1 MLSTVIGHR
10 RLIPLLRQAVARGRV
25 PQSLLLAGPEGV
37 GKRTV
42 AVALAQALNC
52 PRRIAANGDDACGK
66 CPVCLRIARGQF
78 TDVVQLD
85 RGEHASIK
93 IEPLRERV
101 LDVVGYRP
109 FEGARRVFI
118 IDSADDLTEQAQDA
132 LLKTLEEPPP
142 AATLMLVTAFPDSLR
157 PTIQSRC
164 RRLRFGPLVEDDVVR
179 VLVERKGVEAAK
191 ARMLAAVSAGSVTR
205 ALAAADD
212 DLEEDRAA
220 ALAVVTAA
228 HADRLEGRLR
238 AATELA
244 QFDAK
249 TRRAREALGARL
261 SVVGS
266 LLRDLALLST
276 RADVP
281 LANADF
287 QSQLERYRPS
297 FDPDRLERGFAAIVE
312 AERALDGNASP
323 KLIADWIAVRL

>member
-1 MLSTVIGHR
+1 M
-10 RLIPLLRQAVARGRV
+10 PLLRHAVARGRV
-25 PQSLLLAGPEGV
+25 PQSLLFAGPEGV

-52 PRRIAANGDDACGK
+52 PARIAANGDDACGR
-66 CPVCLRIARGQF
+66 CVTCLRIGRQQF
-78 TDVVQLD
+78 SDVVRLD
-85 RGEHASIK
+85 RGEAASIK

-101 LDVVGYRP
+101 LQVVGYRP

-118 IDSADDLTEQAQDA
+118 IDGADDLTEQAQDA

-142 AATLMLVTAFPDSLR
+142 SATLILVTAYPDSLR

-179 VLVERKGVEAAK
+179 VLVERAGVEATK
-191 ARMLAAVSAGSVTR
+191 ARLLATVSAGSVSR

-228 HADRLEGRLR
+228 HTGRLEGRLK
-238 AATELA
+238 AATDLA

-276 RADVP
+276 RSAVP

-287 QSQLERYRPS
+287 QSQLERCRPS
-297 FDPDRLERGFAAIVE
+297 FDPDRLEQGFAAITE
-312 AERALDGNASP
+312 AERALDGNASA

>member
-37 GKRTV
+37 GKGTV

-52 PRRIAANGDDACGK
+52 PTRIRTQADDACGR
-66 CPVCLRIARGQF
+66 CAVCKRIERGQF
-78 TDVVQLD
+78 TDVVRLD

-101 LDVVGYRP
+101 LDLVGYRP

-118 IDSADDLTEQAQDA
+118 IDGADDLTEQAQDA

-164 RRLRFGPLVEDDVVR
+164 RRLRFGPLMEEDVVR
-179 VLVERKGVEAAK
+179 VLVERAGVDAAK
-191 ARMLAAVSAGSVTR
+191 AKTLATVSAGSVSR

-220 ALAVVTAA
+220 ALAVITAA
-228 HADRLEGRLR
+228 HAGRLEGRLK

-244 QFDAK
+244 QFDPK

-276 RADVP
+276 GAGVP
-281 LANADF
+281 LANTDF
-287 QSQLERYRPS
+287 QSQLDRCRPS
-297 FDPDRLERGFAAIVE
+297 FDPDRLEQGFAAIIE
-312 AERALDGNASP
+312 AEKALDGNASP
-323 KLIADWIAVRL
+323 KIVADWVAVRL